1 MNSVQNESGRED
13 RPDEA
18 KAEILGKGGKR
29 DSGGGRETLVDAV
42 FDLGLSWA
50 EFGVS
55 QGKNALTQSAKTLEK
70 VARSLEDLQR
80 RLRKD

>member
-1 MNSVQNESGRED
+1 MNSVQSESKGENKNEANG
-13 RPDEA
+13 
-18 KAEILGKGGKR
+18 EIAGKGKGP
-29 DSGGGRETLVDAV
+29 GRETLVDAV

-55 QGKNALTQSAKTLEK
+55 QGKQALTTSAKTLER
-70 VARSLEDLQR
+70 VARSLDDLQK